1 MNTSTNNVIETVI
14 RSSKQQKLNIL
25 YNDTSSS
32 PIPGF
37 LCKSDNLNFIK
48 VNKIKPEIL
57 DIGFSAY
64 FCDDYLEIDKGH
76 SSIINIMHVKN
87 IIPFADLPFRAL
99 KKEDFLI
106 LNQKLSSSKKICFND
121 LVYRIWSQYFEIDQ
135 IKPGVPDFQLNDSKD
150 RKSIIVISNSN
161 KKQAKTIHEQISKV
175 IDDVGLISSFN
186 KISLEEAM
194 IVLNQYKV
202 AIVLDNSISCFMAM
216 SAGCGVVCPIPFYEE
231 VLTYK
236 NSKELNESI
245 SLADQLF
252 DSGKTLLLAKKMKED
267 NSFKNF
273 DRELYNC
280 IINITKEP
288 FLL

>member
-1 MNTSTNNVIETVI
+1 MNTSINNVIETVM
-14 RSSKQQKLNIL
+14 RNSKQQKLNIL

-32 PIPGF
+32 PLPG
-37 LCKSDNLNFIK
+37 LLSNSDNLNFIK
-48 VNKIKPEIL
+48 VNKIEPKTL

-76 SSIINIMHVKN
+76 SNIINAMHVKN

-106 LNQKLSSSKKICFND
+106 LNQNLLSSKKICFND
-121 LVYRIWSQYFEIDQ
+121 LVYKIWSQYFQIDQ
-135 IKPGVPDFQLNDSKD
+135 IKPGVPDFQLNDSKE
-150 RKSIIVISNSN
+150 RKSIIVVSTSN
-161 KKQAKTIHEQISKV
+161 KKQAKTMHEQISKV
-175 IDDVGLISSFN
+175 VDNVGLISNFN
-186 KISLEEAM
+186 KISSEET
-194 IVLNQYKV
+194 ITILGQYKV